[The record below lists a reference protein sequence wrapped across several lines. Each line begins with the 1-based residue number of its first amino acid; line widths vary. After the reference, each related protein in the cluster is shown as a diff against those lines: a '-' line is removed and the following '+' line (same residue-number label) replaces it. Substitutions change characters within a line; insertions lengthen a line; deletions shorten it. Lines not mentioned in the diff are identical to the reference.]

1 MLHPF
6 LPYYHPTTICFVDD
20 NHAYI
25 DSLIANAP
33 SDWSV
38 LAFTSPE
45 EALQVINQPEELEP
59 LAERCFSIDTTD
71 PQRPVVRLHVN
82 ALEQEIKSVQRYSRI
97 SAVLID
103 YAMPTMDGLEFCA
116 QIADKRIRRG
126 LLTGVAD
133 EKAAV
138 AAFNKGLIN
147 RYIPKQD
154 IDSIEQITPHVQR
167 MQRDYF
173 AKLTERISSSLSL
186 HPPAILA
193 EPELRPVFDEIVRKQ
208 KVVEYYLAYDPDG
221 YLMMRADGTLLRLV
235 IINAA
240 QLGEQVNLA
249 EQYDAPGR
257 LLRRLRKGKSIL
269 YLYDHPRDYLG
280 HERYPWEEV
289 TLRAQR
295 IDAQNTW
302 YLGIAE
308 NPPADID
315 FNPAECSYNHYL
327 ASRQR

>member
-1 MLHPF
+1 MRHPF

-33 SDWSV
+33 SDWSI
-38 LAFTSPE
+38 LTFTSPE
-45 EALQVINQPEELEP
+45 EALQVINQPEALEP

-71 PQRPVVRLHVN
+71 PLHPVVRLHVN

-116 QIADKRIRRG
+116 QIVDKNIRRG

-133 EKAAV
+133 ERAAV
-138 AAFNKGLIN
+138 AAFNRGLIN

-154 IDSIEQITPHVQR
+154 IDSAAKITPHVQR

-173 AKLTERISSSLSL
+173 AKLTERITSSLTL
-186 HPPAILA
+186 HPPAMLA
-193 EPELRPVFDEIVRKQ
+193 EPELRTVFDKLLRQQ
-208 KVVEYYLAYDPDG
+208 KIVEYYLAYDPDG
-221 YLMMRADGTLLRLV
+221 YLLMRADGTLLRL
-235 IINAA
+235 IIIDAA
-240 QLGEQVNLA
+240 QLYEQLNLA
-249 EQYDAPGR
+249 EQYGAPKR
-257 LLRRLRKGKSIL
+257 LLRRLRQGKSIL
-269 YLYDHPRDYLG
+269 YLYEHPRDYLG
-280 HERYPWEEV
+280 HERYPWNEV
-289 TLRAQR
+289 ALRAQR
-295 IDAQNTW
+295 IDARNTW
-302 YLGIAE
+302 YVGIAE

-315 FNPAECSYNHYL
+315 FDPAQCSYASFL
-327 ASRQR
+327 ASRQP

>member
-20 NHAYI
+20 NRAYI

-33 SDWSV
+33 SDWSI
-38 LAFTSPE
+38 LTFTSPE
-45 EALQVINQPEELEP
+45 EALQVINQPAELES
-59 LAERCFSIDTTD
+59 LAERCFSIDTTE
-71 PQRPVVRLHVN
+71 PLRPVMRLHVN
-82 ALEQEIKSVQRYSRI
+82 ALEQEIKSIQRYSRI

-116 QIADKRIRRG
+116 QIADNSIRRG

-154 IDSIEQITPHVQR
+154 IDSVEQITPHVQR

-173 AKLTERISSSLSL
+173 ANLTERISSSLTL

-193 EPELRPVFDEIVRKQ
+193 EPELRPVFEEIVRKQ
-208 KVVEYYLAYDPDG
+208 KIVEFYLAYDPDG

-235 IINAA
+235 IIDAA
-240 QLGEQVNLA
+240 QLGEQVSLA
-249 EQYDAPGR
+249 EQHGAPGR
-257 LLRRLRKGKSIL
+257 LLRHLRRGKSIL

-315 FNPAECSYNHYL
+315 FDPAQCSYNHYL
-327 ASRQR
+327 AWRQP